1 MRLLPAAVELFL
13 CPPYSWRI
21 ELRSPLPP
29 ADCATLLAE
38 RRAKNLVE
46 DLFRRPGRNASE
58 LRWTGSVSDGR
69 FDIVEAGGA
78 GVVRAIATIHSA
90 PGGSTIQ
97 LTFRLETRQFIWDL
111 LLFVVGAYLLFA
123 STIAA
128 FIAVGVAVLL
138 ALAQLN
144 RRSHAGLD
152 ASRLVGLVQDATK
165 GEISKA
171 EGGARIKPPS

>member
-1 MRLLPAAVELFL
+1 
-13 CPPYSWRI
+13 
-21 ELRSPLPP
+21 
-29 ADCATLLAE
+29 
-38 RRAKNLVE
+38 
-46 DLFRRPGRNASE
+46 
-58 LRWTGSVSDGR
+58 VSDGR

-78 GVVRAIATIHSA
+78 GVVRAIGTIHSA

-97 LTFRLETRQFIWDL
+97 LTFRLETKQFIWDL
-111 LLFVVGAYLLFA
+111 LLFVVGVYLLFA

-144 RRSHAGLD
+144 RRFHAGLD

-165 GEISKA
+165 AEISKA

>member
-1 MRLLPAAVELFL
+1 M
-13 CPPYSWRI
+13 
-21 ELRSPLPP
+21 
-29 ADCATLLAE
+29 LLAE
-38 RRAKNLVE
+38 RRAKSLVE
-46 DLFRRPGRNASE
+46 DLFRRPGRNTSE
-58 LRWTGSVSDGR
+58 LRWTGSASTGR

-78 GVVRAIATIHSA
+78 GVVRVLGTIHAA

-97 LTFRLETRQFIWDL
+97 LTFRLETRHAHL
-111 LLFVVGAYLLFA
+111 GSAASRGRAYLLFA

-144 RRSHAGLD
+144 RRFHAGID

-165 GEISKA
+165 AEISKA